1 LSGELDTTTADGV
14 LRNAHPRRGR
24 SGTSPGAACSRVSA
38 IDERC
43 RRQRPHITSGVPSQR
58 ASVQTSLAW
67 GRHARTRSEGG
78 APTGLRVLWAGRGS
92 SRSSQHS
99 LPVPC
104 RAHPKAVARWLL
116 GTSTQSRWVL
126 VPTRV

>member
-43 RRQRPHITSGVPSQR
+43 RRQRPHITSGVPSQTGECPNESRLGTAR
-58 ASVQTSLAW
+58 ANSV
-67 GRHARTRSEGG
+67 
-78 APTGLRVLWAGRGS
+78 GRGS
-92 SRSSQHS
+92 SDRVARALGRSGFFAVEPTQPPRS
-99 LPVPC
+99 LP
-104 RAHPKAVARWLL
+104 RAP
-116 GTSTQSRWVL
+116 
-126 VPTRV
+126 